1 MPIVDFIYERNI
13 DQTESNSTQRYDKTL
28 TILSTMSLVLVTS
41 LLFGCE
47 SAETPSQRDEQA
59 QNARTSVAGSEGH
72 QRDLGSALVDM
83 NVMSSQGDADT
94 LSELRDLPLITPP
107 AGASVVEAE
116 QQRAGDPE
124 VGYDHFINAPFVSC
138 GIPLSVFEEVGDISR
153 FLPLVGLPAEQAYL
167 EGRTGGNQDL
177 PYFFT
182 YNRTRSGVEIAA
194 INCMSCHASVFDD
207 QLVVGL
213 GNTTLK
219 TTSDVSIFANGL
231 GRLISDPLER
241 EAWSY
246 WAERISSVGPA
257 TVLDTQGLVAA
268 DNMALVLFGRR
279 DPVTLEWRDDYQID
293 VPDQVPTVP
302 LAVPPL
308 WRMGKKNSMF
318 YSGAFRGDHTRYMF
332 AASSLCLED
341 LDEFAEID
349 GYFHHVRA
357 WIASLKAP
365 PWPYEVEPTRA
376 RRGEVIFERT
386 CSGCHGT
393 YGADESYPNLVI
405 PIEDVG
411 TDPLLLAFEEIFVES
426 LTPWFNLTFLRDSN
440 YLVSTG
446 GYMPPPLDGIW
457 MTAPYLHNDSV
468 PSLATLLD
476 SSSRPRF
483 WRRASLDSNDYDEV
497 EMGWRYLIEE
507 RGRAD
512 GAGPEIYDTTR
523 MGYLNEGHTYGDH
536 LTPDQRLELIECLK
550 TL

>member
-1 MPIVDFIYERNI
+1 MIYDFTCERTCMIVDTHLALLHRICVIVICLSYNFYLWGCEHDHSSSSDTNHEI
-13 DQTESNSTQRYDKTL
+13 DASDTGRDHGRHQFNGVTDMSIDEGRYDADS
-28 TILSTMSLVLVTS
+28 LSGLY
-41 LLFGCE
+41 E
-47 SAETPSQRDEQA
+47 
-59 QNARTSVAGSEGH
+59 
-72 QRDLGSALVDM
+72 
-83 NVMSSQGDADT
+83 
-94 LSELRDLPLITPP
+94 LPLIMPP
-107 AGASVVEAE
+107 ANARVVEPE
-116 QQRAGDPE
+116 DQRSGDPAT
-124 VGYDHFINAPFVSC
+124 GYDHFINSPFVSC
-138 GIPLSVFEEVGDISR
+138 GIPLSVFDQVGDIGR
-153 FLPLVGLPAEQAYL
+153 FLPLVGLPAEEAYL

-182 YNRTRSGVEIAA
+182 YNRTRTGVEVAA
-194 INCMSCHASVFDD
+194 INCMSCHASVFED

-219 TTSDVSIFANGL
+219 TTNDVSIFANGL
-231 GRLISDPLER
+231 GRLITDPLER
-241 EAWSY
+241 EAWAY

-257 TVLDTQGLVAA
+257 TVLDTRGLVAA

-279 DPVTLEWRDDYQID
+279 DPITFEWQDDYQIE

-349 GYFHHVRA
+349 GYFQHVRA
-357 WIASLKAP
+357 WIASLQAP
-365 PWPYEVEPTRA
+365 PWPYDIDQPRVA
-376 RRGEVIFERT
+376 RGEVIFERT

-393 YGADESYPNLVI
+393 YGATASYPNLVI
-405 PIEDVG
+405 PIENVG
-411 TDPLLLAFEEIFVES
+411 TDPLLLAFEELFVES
-426 LTPWFNLTFLRDSN
+426 LTPWFNLTFLKDTN
-440 YLVSTG
+440 YLLTTG

-476 SSSRPRF
+476 STSRPRF
-483 WRRASLDSNDYDEV
+483 WQRASLESDDYDQVEV
-497 EMGWRYLIEE
+497 GWRYLIEE
-507 RGRAD
+507 QGRDD

-536 LTPDQRLELIECLK
+536 LTPEQRLDLIEYLK